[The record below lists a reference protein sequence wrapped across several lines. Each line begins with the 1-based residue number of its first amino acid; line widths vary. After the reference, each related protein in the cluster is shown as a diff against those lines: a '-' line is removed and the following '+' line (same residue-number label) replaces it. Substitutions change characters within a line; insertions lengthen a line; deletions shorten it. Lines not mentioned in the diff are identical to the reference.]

1 MPKPNPSLSVA
12 GPAAVQ
18 GRADRPPASSPRVA
32 VDAVLF
38 TISDDR
44 LQTLLVNIKTGPF
57 AGRWAFPGGLV
68 ELGESLDGAA
78 YRELYEK
85 TGVRD
90 LYLEQL
96 FTFGDAGRDPA
107 WHTVAVAYFALV
119 PYFERGL
126 KRGDKYADIDWFPVH
141 DLPQLAYDHS
151 AIAAYALKRLQAKL
165 GYTNIV
171 YSLLPDEFTL
181 REIQAIYEVILNHKL
196 DRRNFRRKILASGAA
211 QAPAEDP
218 PRRPSTGRPVH
229 LHPAPSDECG
239 RAVSGL
245 GDGR

>member
-1 MPKPNPSLSVA
+1 MPKPQPLVTIA
-12 GPAAVQ
+12 GSGAGQTAAL
-18 GRADRPPASSPRVA
+18 DRTASHSPRVA

-38 TISDDR
+38 TIADGR

-57 AGRWAFPGGLV
+57 VGRWAFPGGLV
-68 ELGESLDGAA
+68 EFGESLNEAA
-78 YRELYEK
+78 HRELYEK

-96 FTFGDAGRDPA
+96 FTFGDAGRDPT

-119 PYFERGL
+119 PYVDRGL

-141 DLPQLAYDHS
+141 ALPHLPYDHG

-171 YSLLPDEFTL
+171 YSLLPDEFIL
-181 REIQAIYEVILNHKL
+181 REIQTIYEVILNHPL
-196 DRRNFRRKILASGAA
+196 DRRNFRRKILALGLLKPLPKTRHGAHR
-211 QAPAEDP
+211 PACM
-218 PRRPSTGRPVH
+218 PSPSAGR
-229 LHPAPSDECG
+229 
-239 RAVSGL
+239 
-245 GDGR
+245 

>member
-12 GPAAVQ
+12 GPASVQ
-18 GRADRPPASSPRVA
+18 GRPDRPLASSPRVA

-119 PYFERGL
+119 PHFERGL
-126 KRGDKYADIDWFPVH
+126 KRGDKYADIDWFPR
-141 DLPQLAYDHS
+141 PRP
-151 AIAAYALKRLQAKL
+151 AAA
-165 GYTNIV
+165 
-171 YSLLPDEFTL
+171 
-181 REIQAIYEVILNHKL
+181 
-196 DRRNFRRKILASGAA
+196 
-211 QAPAEDP
+211 
-218 PRRPSTGRPVH
+218 
-229 LHPAPSDECG
+229 
-239 RAVSGL
+239 GL
-245 GDGR
+245 